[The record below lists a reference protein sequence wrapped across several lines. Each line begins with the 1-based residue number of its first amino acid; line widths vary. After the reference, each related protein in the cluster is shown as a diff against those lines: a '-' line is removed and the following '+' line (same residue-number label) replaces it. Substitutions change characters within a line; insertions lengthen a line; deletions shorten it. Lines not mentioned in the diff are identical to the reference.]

1 MNQLNFSSFSA
12 HNPHLLN
19 CFVLVYAESD
29 HESIHEEALEK
40 FTSKLCLKFLFCFLQ
55 KFISK
60 LAVTKDDAA
69 EAFQHVV
76 KMRLSKIVAH
86 GCPGSG
92 KTSLLD
98 LIMGKPPATAR
109 QSTGCVEPHAR
120 AITTTAISAKD
131 WEEFG
136 NSSMLQK
143 FRRTI
148 RKVIEEAKERNHA
161 DRKKSINAES
171 MTVTL
176 EEKEIKRKSID
187 TESMTVTFQKEEMSD
202 ISIMADDESSL
213 IASSELETSAQS
225 GIELE
230 NLDQTSEN
238 VGLLLDE
245 LTNVEGSDELMDAHL
260 VLTVDSGG
268 QHQFQDI
275 SPLFLGSNSL
285 FLITVKLNERL
296 NAKSKFSY
304 YIDGESIEISRDDLH
319 LTYLEMI
326 KLLAQYVL
334 SIKPLYSSFEHP
346 RILIVGTFEDKA
358 GDCDETIGEKNDI
371 LKNHLKGYTEYCVLN
386 GNEIIFPV
394 NSMELD
400 PVKRKVA
407 TEKFQRMISQ
417 SLGLTDAYNVPVNFF
432 GLLLI
437 MIHHA
442 NQKKHG
448 GDPALVHDD
457 KYQVANGVPV
467 LTLNECIQ
475 IGKSMNMNEKEV
487 KDALELFHKLNL
499 LLYFPNATKLC
510 MFVFINI
517 MPILKELSSLIGISF
532 IDNEKLKNLF
542 RQDIPLTAQNDLRRQ
557 GCFQKELLEKF
568 FNFCDPLTV
577 DLFLDLLEHLKIV
590 APIQMDESDKIFLPC
605 ALLHASEDVI
615 DTRIQQQSSPHS
627 TAWILRLQYKKGICK
642 DEGIPIPSGYFPALV
657 VHFLNS
663 KDIVVNLPGKKVV
676 NGKYHQQYRNAMTF
690 LFGGGGFIHLI
701 ERPNYLEVHFSL
713 ATEMPQECFN
723 IRNAICKAA
732 DSAEKSLCFSSA
744 VIEKEDAFFCF
755 CNGHELHFCAVT
767 NHLQSQRLIC
777 DKTRNSLQ
785 LSKLQYHWLLPAS
798 KLSY

>member
-1 MNQLNFSSFSA
+1 MLFYVHF
-12 HNPHLLN
+12 
-19 CFVLVYAESD
+19 
-29 HESIHEEALEK
+29 
-40 FTSKLCLKFLFCFLQ
+40 KL
-55 KFISK
+55 K
-60 LAVTKDDAA
+60 LAVTKDDAE

-98 LIMGKPPATAR
+98 LIMGKPPATTR
-109 QSTGCVEPHAR
+109 QSTGCIEPHAR

-136 NSSMLQK
+136 NSSMLEK

-148 RKVIEEAKERNHA
+148 RKVVEEAKERNHA
-161 DRKKSINAES
+161 DRNKSINTES
-171 MTVTL
+171 MTVAFQ

-187 TESMTVTFQKEEMSD
+187 TESMTVTIQKEEMSD
-202 ISIMADDESSL
+202 ISVMADDESSL

-225 GIELE
+225 ARGIELE
-230 NLDQTSEN
+230 NLDQTSES

-334 SIKPLYSSFEHP
+334 SIKPLYSSFGHP
-346 RILIVGTFEDKA
+346 RILIVGTFEDEA
-358 GDCDETIGEKNDI
+358 GDCDETIKEKNDI
-371 LKNHLKGYTEYCVLN
+371 LKDHLKDYAEYCVLN
-386 GNEIIFPV
+386 EDDIIFPV

-407 TEKFQRMISQ
+407 SEKFQRMISQ
-417 SLGLTDAYNVPVNFF
+417 TLGLSDAYDVPVNYF
-432 GLLLI
+432 GLLLV

-442 NQKKHG
+442 NQRHG
-448 GDPALVHDD
+448 GDPALEDKDNVHGD
-457 KYQVANGVPV
+457 KYEVANGVPV
-467 LTLNECIQ
+467 LTLRECIQ
-475 IGKSMNMNEKEV
+475 IGKLMNMNEEEV
-487 KDALELFHKLNL
+487 KDALEFFHKLNL
-499 LLYFPNATKLC
+499 LLYFPNATRLC

-532 IDNEKLKNLF
+532 IDNKKLKRLF
-542 RQDIPLTAQNDLRRQ
+542 QQEIPLMAQKDLRHQ

-568 FNFCDPLTV
+568 FKFSDPLTV
-577 DLFLDLLEHLKIV
+577 DLFLDLLEYLKII

-605 ALLHASEDVI
+605 ALLHASEDII
-615 DTRIQQQSSPHS
+615 DKRIQQQSSPRP
-627 TAWILRLQYKKGICK
+627 TAWILRLQYKKGIFQ

-663 KDIVVNLPGKKVV
+663 TDIVVRLPGKKVAD
-676 NGKYHQQYRNAMTF
+676 GKYHQQYRNAMTF

-723 IRNAICKAA
+723 IRNAIRKAA

-744 VIEKEDAFFCF
+744 LIEKEDAFFCF

-767 NHLQSQRLIC
+767 NQLQSQSERLIC
-777 DKTRNSLQ
+777 DKTRNAFQ
-785 LSKLQYHWLLPAS
+785 LSKIQCHWLKTMEQPPAGMLA
-798 KLSY
+798 KL